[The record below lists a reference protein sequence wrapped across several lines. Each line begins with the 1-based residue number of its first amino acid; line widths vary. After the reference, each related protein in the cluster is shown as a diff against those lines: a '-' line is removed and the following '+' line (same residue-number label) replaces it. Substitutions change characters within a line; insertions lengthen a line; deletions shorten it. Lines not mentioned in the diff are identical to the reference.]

1 MPLGYSEIFPAH
13 TVDRPNNMGLVR
25 YVLSLVVLYDHFRLL
40 SGWESASS
48 LGMSSYHA
56 VGAFFALSGFLV
68 FRSYLNSRSLGDYM
82 ERRARRIL
90 PPYFTVVL
98 FMALFC
104 CTVSTLTPGEYFTS
118 SGFWKYLG
126 ANLTFLNFLHPTL
139 PGVFEEAI
147 RPAINGSLW
156 TIKEEWALY
165 ISVPI
170 VAWAVWKSR
179 WRPVATAVVLYVLS
193 IIYRIIFDRLYESTG
208 KEIYE
213 ILSRQF
219 VGQLMYFYSG
229 VIIYFLYDRFR
240 KYWIWIGAV
249 AAVAL
254 LSGRFIAEYSYF
266 IEPMAIASVTLL
278 MSLCVPPVDFLRRH
292 YNLSYEIYLFH
303 FPIIQLACHWH
314 LPERISHMGAMAATV
329 IVTVLSSWICYRLI
343 EKRFIVRSVGRGT
356 GGV

>member
-1 MPLGYSEIFPAH
+1 MPLRYSEIFPAH

-40 SGWESASS
+40 SGWESAPS

-68 FRSYLNSRSLGDYM
+68 FRSYLNSKSLGDYM

-90 PPYFTVVL
+90 PPYLTVVL

-139 PGVFEEAI
+139 PGVFGDAI
-147 RPAINGSLW
+147 RPAVNGSLW

-165 ISVPI
+165 LSVPI
-170 VAWAVWKSR
+170 VAWIIWKTR
-179 WRPVATAVVLYVLS
+179 CRPLVAIGIIYVLS
-193 IIYRIIFDRLYESTG
+193 IAYRYYFDWLYDQTG

-229 VIIYFLYDRFR
+229 VAVYFVYDEFK
-240 KYWIWIGAV
+240 KYKAYLAV
-249 AAVAL
+249 AVPL
-254 LSGRFIAEYSYF
+254 VLISGHYIPAYSYVL
-266 IEPMAIASVTLL
+266 EPVAITLMTLL
-278 MSLCVPPVDFLRRH
+278 TSLCVPSMDFLKRY
-292 YNLSYEIYLFH
+292 YNISYEIYLFH
-303 FPIIQLACHWH
+303 FPIIQLIVHW
-314 LPERISHMGAMAATV
+314 RMSDV
-329 IVTVLSSWICYRLI
+329 IGQGGSFVASILFTVLFSIASYRLI
-343 EKRFIVRSVGRGT
+343 GHRFFRHSS
-356 GGV
+356 